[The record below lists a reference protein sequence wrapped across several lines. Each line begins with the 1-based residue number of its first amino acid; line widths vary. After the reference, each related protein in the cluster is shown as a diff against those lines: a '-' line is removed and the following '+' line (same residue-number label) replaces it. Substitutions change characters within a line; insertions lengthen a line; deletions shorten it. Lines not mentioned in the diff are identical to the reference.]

1 MSKMGQTVNHT
12 LLLITSWNHAL
23 LEDKEKLLAALNVLQ
38 VMIETSQTAKNGV
51 TTTRARTFIENGI
64 WIPLPRAVYVD
75 LFSFPNLLME
85 QPPLPHYVSGPID
98 KMFSLRLKTHSSPH
112 SIHFVCSD
120 KLCCLFFLGHSSWPL
135 VVKMATLHVQ
145 FS

>member
-23 LEDKEKLLAALNVLQ
+23 LEDKKKLLAALNVLQ

-85 QPPLPHYVSGPID
+85 QPPSP
-98 KMFSLRLKTHSSPH
+98 LRIPTH
-112 SIHFVCSD
+112 
-120 KLCCLFFLGHSSWPL
+120 
-135 VVKMATLHVQ
+135 
-145 FS
+145 